1 MQKGRKKCCILALDK
16 IKHPS
21 LKEGSEPELI
31 GAGVSGVWENCMSV
45 RRVIL
50 VLLEIDYIPQ
60 LPTVILHQDI
70 IVQSCYRALHY
81 RAALLAFQC
90 SMKARIATEVSIK
103 ENSKRKWRRRK
114 EGKRLGWKF
123 PAKVFMAVCHLL
135 FFLPK
140 GKSKASI

>member
-1 MQKGRKKCCILALDK
+1 MLALDK
-16 IKHPS
+16 IKHLS

-31 GAGVSGVWENCMSV
+31 GAGVSGVWEKCMSV
-45 RRVIL
+45 RRVIP

-103 ENSKRKWRRRK
+103 ENSKLKWRRKK
-114 EGKRLGWKF
+114 EEKRL
-123 PAKVFMAVCHLL
+123 A
-135 FFLPK
+135 
-140 GKSKASI
+140 

>member
-1 MQKGRKKCCILALDK
+1 MGEVQQVNKDDDIMVHTLFKAKKGGKKCCMLALDK
-16 IKHPS
+16 IKHLS
-21 LKEGSEPELI
+21 LKGGSEPELI

-45 RRVIL
+45 RRVIP

-103 ENSKRKWRRRK
+103 ENSKRKWRRKK
-114 EGKRLGWKF
+114 EEKRLG
-123 PAKVFMAVCHLL
+123 
-135 FFLPK
+135 
-140 GKSKASI
+140 